1 MIKYGVIGDIT
12 DEYMHIC
19 ETTCLES
26 IYRSCI
32 EVVASFDDVYLTET
46 NAINSVWLLS
56 INKAISFL
64 RCLET

>member
-26 IYRSCI
+26 IYSSCI
-32 EVVASFDDVYLTET
+32 EVFASFDDVYLTET
-46 NAINSVWLLS
+46 NATIWRLS
-56 INKAISFL
+56 INKEIGFL